1 MNIAPTCTKIK
12 TCLILLLFTSASH
25 LHAQRSLHLHIPPA
39 DSAAFTEHLAGFEPL
54 PDMQDGNIAVFA
66 RVDSATMLALGQNI
80 VTHFQQKAF
89 WGASIDSTTM
99 QGDSVL
105 NAVLYL
111 GPQLRWMRLSIPSGI
126 NNNWLNA
133 AGYREKKYNGKLLDY
148 VTLLSLQKG
157 LLEQAENNGYP
168 FARVGLDSFRID
180 SIGSVTGALTLNLG
194 KYVTFGDIRVQGDL
208 KLPPSYLP
216 NYLGLRTGT
225 PYSRARVLR
234 LRDQL
239 RSLLF
244 VEASANP
251 SISFAGNEAHVNL
264 FLNKKRAGRFDFI
277 VGLLPQP
284 DAATGSRK
292 LLLTGTLSAAFQNA
306 LNLGERFSVELE
318 RLRPETQ
325 KLDIQASVPY
335 LFGTPF
341 GVDGRLNIFKRDSS
355 WVDAHSDIGV
365 QYLFAGGDYVKMLWE
380 TKSSSLQSFD
390 TLAVIQSKKLPA
402 VVDLRQNGFGL
413 EAGVNRLD
421 YRYNPRRGGMFTLR
435 TVAGFNNVLRNS
447 QIENL
452 KDPEDP
458 LFDYATLYDSVET
471 RTARYRF
478 DARGEYYLPFA
489 ARSTLKLGIRAAGIF
504 SETPVYNNE
513 QFRLGGNKLLRGFDE
528 ESLFA
533 TRYAIATAEV
543 RLLIGLN
550 SYLAAFTDYG
560 YVENITTSTK
570 VYLRPWGFGAG
581 LNFETGAG
589 IFGISVAAGRQDA
602 GQGVDLRATK
612 FHIGY
617 VSLF

>member
-1 MNIAPTCTKIK
+1 MIRTISRLWLPLCFY
-12 TCLILLLFTSASH
+12 LFAVTTLP
-25 LHAQRSLHLHIPPA
+25 LHAQRSLHLHIPPS
-39 DSAAFTEHLAGFEPL
+39 DSALFAQNIRSFEPL
-54 PDMQDGNIAVFA
+54 PQMLPGNVAVFA
-66 RVDSATMLALGQNI
+66 KVDSATMLALGKNL

-89 WGASIDSTTM
+89 WGASIDSLTTES
-99 QGDSVL
+99 DSVL
-105 NAVLYL
+105 SAVLYL
-111 GPQLRWMRLSIPSGI
+111 GPQLRWMRLNLQSGI
-126 NNNWLNA
+126 DNNWLQS

-148 VTLLSLQKG
+148 PTLLSLQKG

-168 FARVGLDSFRID
+168 FAQVGLDSFGID
-180 SIGSVTGALTLNLG
+180 STGAVTGLLTLTRG
-194 KYVTFGDIRVQGDL
+194 RYVTFGDLRVQGDL
-208 KLPPSYLP
+208 KLPPAYLP
-216 NYLGLRTGT
+216 NYLGLRSGT

-239 RSLLF
+239 RGLLF
-244 VEASANP
+244 LESTANP
-251 SISFAGNEAHVNL
+251 TVSFMGNEAYVNL

-284 DAATGSRK
+284 NASEGSKK

-325 KLDIQASVPY
+325 KLDLQVSVPY

-355 WVDAHSDIGV
+355 WVDAASDLGV

-380 TKSSSLQSFD
+380 TKSSSLQKVD
-390 TLAVIQSKKLPA
+390 TLAVIQTRELPS

-413 EAGVNRLD
+413 EAGINRLD
-421 YRYNPRRGGMFTLR
+421 YRFNPRRGGAFSLR
-435 TVAGFNNVLRNS
+435 TVAGFNDILRNS

-458 LFDYATLYDSVET
+458 SFDYASLYDSVET

-478 DARGEYYLPFA
+478 DARGEYYIPFA
-489 ARSTLKLGIRAAGIF
+489 ARSTLKLGVRAAGVF

-533 TRYAIATAEV
+533 TRYAVATAEV
-543 RLLIGLN
+543 RLIIGLN
-550 SYLAAFTDYG
+550 SFLSAFTDYG
-560 YVENITTSTK
+560 YLENISSSSR
-570 VYLRPWGFGAG
+570 VFLRPWGFGAG

-589 IFGISVAAGRQDA
+589 IFGISVAAGRSDA
-602 GQGVDLRATK
+602 GQSVDLRATK
-612 FHIGY
+612 FHLGY